1 MSRWQSHRDKKI
13 ASEEEKERRGMWQLQ
28 TVCLVAS
35 LDHKKNM
42 FASSCD
48 VPACTVRGSFYL
60 TLKYQV
66 KKNKN

>member
-1 MSRWQSHRDKKI
+1 
-13 ASEEEKERRGMWQLQ
+13 MWPLQ

>member
-1 MSRWQSHRDKKI
+1 MTKSPRQKNCLRRRKG
-13 ASEEEKERRGMWQLQ
+13 EKGMWQLQ

-48 VPACTVRGSFYL
+48 VPGCTVRGSFYL